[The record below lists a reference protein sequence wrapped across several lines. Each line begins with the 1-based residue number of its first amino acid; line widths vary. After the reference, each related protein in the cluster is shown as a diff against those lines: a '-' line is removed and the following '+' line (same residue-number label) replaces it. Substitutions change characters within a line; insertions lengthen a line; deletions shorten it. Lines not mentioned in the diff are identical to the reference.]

1 MTYEGRNHNQLA
13 PRVYRDLAEQGIAMN
28 SRNGPVLRLPGVT
41 TLWVERPWERVNFSP
56 VRDCNPFFHLMEALA
71 MLVGFNSVK
80 FHAYFAKNMSA
91 FSDDGER
98 YNAYYGERLR
108 FTWGDQLTAIIR
120 ELRRNPES
128 RQCVA
133 QIWDPRDLEKTTKD
147 KACNT
152 QLMFS
157 VNHLGQLEM
166 TSINR
171 SNDAVWGILSGA
183 NVVHLS
189 FFQEFV
195 ACAIGAPI
203 GPWTHVSNN
212 LHVYTASC
220 AGAAMWQQLSI
231 LAEDYDLY
239 PSIAPN
245 HVPLFRDPD
254 THDMF
259 CAAIDMFLRAAM
271 RCIEQKRLINFESA
285 VQNYLRGAFPFL
297 AGTAVP
303 MFNAFQARKLGLN
316 QHCTDALHSIE
327 ALDWAAAAVG
337 WVERREAAK
346 AAQRGE
352 PIQ

>member
-1 MTYEGRNHNQLA
+1 MNYEGRNHNQLA
-13 PRVYRDLAEQGIAMN
+13 PLVYRDLAQEGIAMD

-56 VRDCNPFFHLMEALA
+56 VRDCNPFFHLMEAMA
-71 MLVGFNSVK
+71 MLSSFNSVS
-80 FHAYFAKNMSA
+80 FLSYFAKNMAS

-98 YNAYYGERLR
+98 FNAYYGERLR
-108 FTWGDQLTAIIR
+108 TTWGDQLGAIIK
-120 ELRRNPES
+120 ELRANPQS

-133 QIWDPRDLEKTTKD
+133 QIWDSADLVKSTKD

-189 FFQEFV
+189 FFHEFV
-195 ACAIGAPI
+195 ALGAGLPM

-231 LAEDYDLY
+231 LEDDYDLY
-239 PSIAPN
+239 EQLTPN
-245 HVPLFRDPD
+245 HVPLFTAPHTFKAFD
-254 THDMF
+254 
-259 CAAIDMFLRAAM
+259 AALNMFLQRAVWA
-271 RCIEQKRLINFESA
+271 IERQQPLGFEPA
-285 VQNYLRGAFPFL
+285 VAVYVLENFPFI
-297 AGTAVP
+297 AQTVVP
-303 MFNAFQARKLGLN
+303 VFNAWHLRKLGRHEESAAAAGLI
-316 QHCTDALHSIE
+316 QS
-327 ALDWAAAAVG
+327 LDWAVACNN
-337 WVERREAAK
+337 WLERREAAK
-346 AAQRGE
+346 AQKGE
-352 PIQ
+352 PL